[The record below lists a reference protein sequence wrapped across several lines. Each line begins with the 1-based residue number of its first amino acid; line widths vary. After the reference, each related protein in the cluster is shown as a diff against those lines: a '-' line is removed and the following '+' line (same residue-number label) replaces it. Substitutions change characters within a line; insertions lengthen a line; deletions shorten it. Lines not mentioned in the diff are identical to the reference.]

1 MSTRSKPSR
10 ILIAEDESLIR
21 MGLCRILEEAGY
33 QVVAAPDGPTAVKL
47 ARQTGPDLAILD
59 IMMPGQNGLEVA
71 QRIYTHR
78 PLPIVILT
86 AYGDRDLVGQ
96 ATTLPV
102 MAYLIK
108 PVKEQELLATVEVA
122 MARFAEHRWLIN
134 QTNELEE
141 KLAARKVVERA
152 KGVLM
157 QRDALTE
164 KEAYQAIQ
172 RQARKERRSMRQV
185 AEAILRK
192 TDD

>member
-1 MSTRSKPSR
+1 MSTRAKRTR

-21 MGLCRILEEAGY
+21 MGLRRILEEAGY

-59 IMMPGQNGLEVA
+59 IKMPGQDGLEVA
-71 QRIYTHR
+71 RRIYTQR

-86 AYGDRDLVGQ
+86 AYGDQELVEQ
-96 ATTLPV
+96 ATDLPI

-122 MARFAEHRWLIN
+122 RARFAEHRWLWEH
-134 QTNELEE
+134 TNELEE
-141 KLAARKVVERA
+141 KLATRKVVERA

-157 QRDALTE
+157 QRDSLSE
-164 KEAYQAIQ
+164 EEAYRIIQ
-172 RQARKERRSMRQV
+172 RQARNERRSMRQA
-185 AEAILRK
+185 AEAILREMR
-192 TDD
+192 D